1 MRKER
6 LRVYNILILTGLI
19 LRKKIVKFKKYL
31 RFKKYL
37 INLSIFS
44 LQFIITTLYDRKSK
58 LMAVSIIRGT
68 DDRNIINLS
77 KTSTPFSTLTSKIK
91 RS

>member
-6 LRVYNILILTGLI
+6 LRVYNILVLTGLI

-37 INLSIFS
+37 INLPIFS
-44 LQFIITTLYDRKSK
+44 LQFIITNNFIRIEIDARFYDS
-58 LMAVSIIRGT
+58 
-68 DDRNIINLS
+68 
-77 KTSTPFSTLTSKIK
+77 
-91 RS
+91 